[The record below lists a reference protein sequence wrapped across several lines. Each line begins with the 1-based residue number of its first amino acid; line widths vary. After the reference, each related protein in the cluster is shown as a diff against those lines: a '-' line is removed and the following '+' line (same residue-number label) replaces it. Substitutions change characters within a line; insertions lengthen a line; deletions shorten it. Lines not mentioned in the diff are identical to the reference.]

1 MFRATGDSEGVYGWM
16 AVNYLLGKLGKS
28 LEQTVAMMD
37 MGGGSMQMAYAVPA
51 TVAADAPMGYVRPVT
66 YADHTYNLYVKSY
79 PGALLLLVSPLPLF
93 ERTLNAYS

>member
-1 MFRATGDSEGVYGWM
+1 M

-51 TVAADAPMGYVRPVT
+51 NVAANAPLGYVRPVT

-79 PGALLLLVSPLPLF
+79 PGEWSRICLSALVSAAPGC
-93 ERTLNAYS
+93 AASAI